1 MTEITIS
8 FIDLLVTVLSFAII
22 GRVIMSWISPR
33 RDDLLSVILYQI
45 TEPIMGP
52 IRKILPPLGMFD
64 LAPMAAI
71 FLLYAINRLLHAVLL

>member
-64 LAPMAAI
+64 LAPMVAML
-71 FLLYAINRLLHAVLL
+71 LLYAVSRLLHAVL

>member
-1 MTEITIS
+1 MTQLTIS
-8 FIDLLVTVLSFAII
+8 FIDLLVTILSFAII
-22 GRVIMSWISPR
+22 GQVIMSWISPR
-33 RDDLLSVILYQI
+33 RDDPLSAILYQI
-45 TEPIMGP
+45 TEPILAP